1 MAHHATPRI
10 LAPGAPPPFW
20 PSHLPPDTIAAVPP
34 TLLPT
39 LPRYVLREVLKMYG
53 AGLALLLALQLADTL
68 GSTLGQ
74 ALAYRATA
82 AEGVMAFFAI
92 LPTIL
97 NRALVLAVPFAILL
111 GLSRLQRDSEL
122 KAALAAG
129 VRPLSLVWPL
139 LLPFT
144 LVGVLAF
151 WNAGTVVP
159 AGLDRWDRTWF
170 GIFNMPEKIPTRD
183 NYTYAPPGAL
193 YYAGRVTQAGVTQ
206 TGVTQAQVT
215 QARDTQAPQGRQAQ
229 LAGVMVQTGGV
240 VYTAN
245 SGVWDAAGRTWT
257 LDSPWVTAPGQRPRQ
272 QAGPVTL
279 PQTDALRP
287 PPAEAK
293 KVSNA
298 ALRTALAGTDL
309 STQERRDYTY
319 QLASRYADPFTPVAF
334 ALAAAAL
341 GLLIRNQAA
350 ALAAV
355 IVFIAGFYV
364 LWITIPQLA
373 RAGALD
379 PALAAWVPSLVFAL
393 LGLGLAWRVNR

>member
-1 MAHHATPRI
+1 
-10 LAPGAPPPFW
+10 
-20 PSHLPPDTIAAVPP
+20 
-34 TLLPT
+34 
-39 LPRYVLREVLKMYG
+39 MYG
-53 AGLALLLALQLADTL
+53 AGLALLLALQVADTL
-68 GSTLGQ
+68 SSTLGK
-74 ALAYRATA
+74 ALAYRATPT
-82 AEGVMAFFAI
+82 EGVTAFFAI
-92 LPTIL
+92 LPTIV
-97 NRALVLAVPFAILL
+97 NRSLVLAVPFAILL

-122 KAALAAG
+122 KAAFAAG
-129 VRPLSLVWPL
+129 IRPLSLVWPL
-139 LLPFT
+139 LLPFA
-144 LVGVLAF
+144 LVGAVAF

-193 YYAGRVTQAGVTQ
+193 YYAGRVTPGTPPRPSSAPDSSAPDSPVPDSAGTS
-206 TGVTQAQVT
+206 ANL
-215 QARDTQAPQGRQAQ
+215 AQ
-229 LAGVMVQTGGV
+229 LAGVMVQRGGV

-245 SGVWDAAGRTWT
+245 SGVWDAAQRTWT

-272 QAGPVTL
+272 QAGPLTL

-298 ALRTALAGTDL
+298 QLRSALSGPGL
-309 STQERRDYTY
+309 SAQERREYTY
-319 QLASRYADPFTPVAF
+319 QLASRYADPFTPIAF

-364 LWITIPQLA
+364 LWITMPQLA
-373 RAGALD
+373 RAGAVD
-379 PALAAWVPSLVFAL
+379 PTLAAWVPSLVFVL

>member
-1 MAHHATPRI
+1 
-10 LAPGAPPPFW
+10 
-20 PSHLPPDTIAAVPP
+20 
-34 TLLPT
+34 
-39 LPRYVLREVLKMYG
+39 MYG

-68 GSTLGQ
+68 SSTLGK
-74 ALAYRATA
+74 ALAYHATA
-82 AEGVMAFFAI
+82 SEGATAFFAI
-92 LPTIL
+92 LPTIV
-97 NRALVLAVPFAILL
+97 NRSLVLAVPFAILL

-122 KAALAAG
+122 KAAAAAG
-129 VRPLSLVWPL
+129 IRPLSLVWPL
-139 LLPFT
+139 LLPFA
-144 LVGVLAF
+144 LVGAVAF

-159 AGLDRWDRTWF
+159 AGLERWDRTWF

-183 NYTYAPPGAL
+183 NYTYAPAGAL
-193 YYAGRVTQAGVTQ
+193 YYAGRVTSGQGQ
-206 TGVTQAQVT
+206 T
-215 QARDTQAPQGRQAQ
+215 AQ
-229 LAGVMVQTGGV
+229 LAGVMVQRGGV

-245 SGVWDAAGRTWT
+245 SGVWDAAQRTWT

-272 QAGPVTL
+272 QTGPLTL

-298 ALRTALAGTDL
+298 QLRSALSGPGL
-309 STQERRDYTY
+309 SAQERREYTY
-319 QLASRYADPFTPVAF
+319 QLASRYADPFTPIAF

-341 GLLIRNQAA
+341 GLMMRNQAA

-364 LWITIPQLA
+364 LWVTMPQLA
-373 RAGALD
+373 RAGAID
-379 PALAAWVPSLVFAL
+379 PTLAAWVPSLVFVL